1 MSLKAAKL
9 IFCMGLAASL
19 LGGRVSAQTKTDI
32 DKVHQNT
39 SNRTIIVIAQ
49 CNATKDDK
57 DLEGH
62 VGEKNTEPKEELPMV
77 ASLSG
82 KDREAI
88 TIVVPPKWYYKIAVK
103 PRVPAQGSCSATAWE
118 IKP

>member
-1 MSLKAAKL
+1 MNRRVPLLTLCL
-9 IFCMGLAASL
+9 I
-19 LGGRVSAQTKTDI
+19 LGTTLTAGRASAQTKVSI
-32 DKVHQNT
+32 NQVHQNT
-39 SNRTIIVIAQ
+39 SNRTIIVIGE
-49 CNATKDDK
+49 CNATKENK

-62 VGEKNTEPKEELPMV
+62 VGEKNTEPKTELPYV

-82 KDREAI
+82 GDRQAI

-103 PRVPAQGSCSATAWE
+103 PKVPQNGSCSASTWE